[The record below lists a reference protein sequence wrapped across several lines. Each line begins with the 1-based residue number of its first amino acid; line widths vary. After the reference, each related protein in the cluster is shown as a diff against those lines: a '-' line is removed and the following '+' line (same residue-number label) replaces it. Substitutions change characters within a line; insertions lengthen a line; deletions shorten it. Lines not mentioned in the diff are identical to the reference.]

1 MSETLDLQIL
11 KIPLYRYLISIGIF
25 FLSLI
30 LRRVFNRYILKLLKK
45 WTTQTSFKYDD
56 LFIEAIHPPVSALIM
71 VSGLFSAIFALNIT
85 PAPNAPPDA
94 FQVGNFLHQVYPI
107 TLSIITVWAA
117 YRLSG
122 LLAYIV
128 REIFANNNEELSGQ
142 FSDLFKQA
150 LRIMVIVIG
159 GIWIL
164 QNLGYSVGSLLAG
177 LGIGGLAVAL
187 AAQDTLANFFGTI
200 VMVTDRPFKVGDW
213 VQFQN
218 VDGLVEFIG
227 FRSTRVRTW
236 SKSLMIIPNK
246 VLTSEII
253 QNWSAMSRRRVRM
266 TIGMTY
272 DSPRDKIQF
281 FLEKIRELLRNDPD
295 VDPEVIQVFF
305 TDFGA
310 SSLDIL
316 VNYFTKAVQMAE
328 HLQVREKINLN
339 IMQLAEEAGLSF
351 AFPSQTVYF
360 GNEFYAAKMRQVESP
375 QT

>member
-1 MSETLDLQIL
+1 MFKSLELQIL
-11 KIPLYRYLISIGIF
+11 QIPLERYLISIGIF
-25 FLSLI
+25 TLALLI
-30 LRRVFNRYILKLLKK
+30 RLIFNRHILKLLKK
-45 WTTQTSFKYDD
+45 WTTKTEFRYDD
-56 LFIEAIHPPVSALIM
+56 LFIEAIHPPFSALIII
-71 VSGLFSAIFALNIT
+71 SGLFSAIFSLGIS
-85 PAPNAPPDA
+85 PAPDAPPDA
-94 FQVGNFLHQVYPI
+94 FHLSKFLHEIYPI
-107 TLSIITVWAA
+107 TLSVIAVWAA
-117 YRLSG
+117 FRLSN
-122 LLAYIV
+122 LLAYII
-128 REIFANNNEELSGQ
+128 REIFNRNNEELAVQ
-142 FSDLFKQA
+142 FSDLFKQT
-150 LRIMVIVIG
+150 LRILVLVIG

-227 FRSTRVRTW
+227 FRSTHVRTW

-266 TIGMTY
+266 TIGFTY
-272 DSPRDKIQF
+272 DSRSEKIQL
-281 FLEKIRELLRNDPD
+281 FLEKVREMLKNDPD

-310 SSLDIL
+310 SSLDML
-316 VNYFTKAVQMAE
+316 VNYFTRAVQMAE
-328 HLQVREKINLN
+328 HLRVRERINLK
-339 IMQLAEEAGLSF
+339 IMKLAEETGLSF

-360 GNEFYAAKMRQVESP
+360 GNELPIGKNRPIDVASV
-375 QT
+375 